1 MHPASAPGR
10 DQPSAFQELDDC
22 WPREP
27 SAAAIFFSQ
36 LVRQAAS
43 FSVRFWR
50 RLPRT
55 VHLALIGLLMIS
67 CSFSLSMIVS
77 VLTQ

>member
-1 MHPASAPGR
+1 MNPASAPGR
-10 DQPSAFQELDDC
+10 DQPSAFHELDD

-50 RLPRT
+50 RLPRK